1 MILQIIYFYFYEH
14 SISLTLFIMR
24 EPLQQLQ
31 IVLRGDLYV
40 SLKAHPN
47 LFKRVCRKSEQ
58 LLIEFL

>member
-1 MILQIIYFYFYEH
+1 
-14 SISLTLFIMR
+14 MR